1 MPSSTAETRERVLAA
16 ASDLFAT
23 HGFHG
28 TKMRDIA
35 ARAKVNLAAA
45 NYHFGSKEDL
55 YLDVLREQFARI
67 NEVLVE
73 RGAILRDG
81 LDRDQLVRL
90 LRERVAAM
98 LELLLGPPPG
108 LHGTL
113 MMREMLDPS
122 EALPVIVDQFVAPHR
137 DAMQEIV
144 ARLAPELER
153 EAVERCVFSIVGQV
167 FFYRTHL
174 PVFLHLEGLQH
185 ISADLVRTA
194 ADHIT
199 AFSLGGMAQIAAA
212 PSRTRRLRRKG

>member
-1 MPSSTAETRERVLAA
+1 MPSSTTETRERVLSA

-35 ARAKVNLAAA
+35 ERAKVNLAAA
-45 NYHFGSKEDL
+45 NYHFGSKEEL

-67 NEVLVE
+67 NEVLIE
-73 RGAILRDG
+73 RDAVLRDG
-81 LDRDQLVRL
+81 LNRDQLVHL

-122 EALPVIVDQFVAPHR
+122 EALPVIVDRFIAPHR

-144 ARLAPELER
+144 ARLAPELDA
-153 EAVERCVFSIVGQV
+153 EAVEHCVFSIVGQV

-185 ISADLVRTA
+185 ISADLIRTA

-199 AFSLGGMAQIAAA
+199 AFSLGGMAQVAA
-212 PSRTRRLRRKG
+212 PSRARRQRRKG

>member
-1 MPSSTAETRERVLAA
+1 MPSSTAETRERVLSA

-35 ARAKVNLAAA
+35 QRARVNLAAA
-45 NYHFGSKEDL
+45 NYHFGSKEEL

-67 NEVLVE
+67 NEVLTE
-73 RGAILRDG
+73 RGAVLRDG
-81 LDRDQLVRL
+81 LDREQLVRL

-122 EALPVIVDQFVAPHR
+122 EALPVIVERFIAPHR

-144 ARLAPELER
+144 SRLAPELDHDT
-153 EAVERCVFSIVGQV
+153 VERCVFSIVGQV

-174 PVFLHLEGLQH
+174 PVFLHLEGIEA
-185 ISADLVRTA
+185 ISADLIRTA

-199 AFSLGGMAQIAAA
+199 AFSLGGMANVAAA
-212 PSRTRRLRRKG
+212 PSSNRRRRKG

>member
-35 ARAKVNLAAA
+35 QRAKVNLAAA

-73 RGAILRDG
+73 RGAVLRDG
-81 LDRDQLVRL
+81 LDREQLVRL

-98 LELLLGPPPG
+98 LELLIGPPPG

-122 EALPVIVDQFVAPHR
+122 EALPVIVDRFIVPHR
-137 DAMQEIV
+137 DAMREII
-144 ARLAPELER
+144 ARLVPELDP
-153 EAVERCVFSIVGQV
+153 EAVERCVYSIVGQV

-174 PVFLHLEGLQH
+174 PVFLSLEGLDH
-185 ISADLVRTA
+185 LSADLIRTA

-199 AFSLGGMAQIAAA
+199 AFSLGGMAQVAAA
-212 PSRTRRLRRKG
+212 PAPSRRRRKG